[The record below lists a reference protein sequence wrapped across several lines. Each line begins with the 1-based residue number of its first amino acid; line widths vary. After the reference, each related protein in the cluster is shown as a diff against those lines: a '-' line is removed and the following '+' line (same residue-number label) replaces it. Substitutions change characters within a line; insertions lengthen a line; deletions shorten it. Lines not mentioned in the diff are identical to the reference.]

1 MFTVVAERI
10 NCTRKFVKAATEA
23 RDAAFITE
31 EVNKQAEAGATFID
45 VNAGSSPDAE
55 MGNMIW
61 LLSVVQAATA
71 LPISLDSPSPTVL
84 KAGLE
89 ALDGRKAMINS
100 ISLEEGRAETLLPLV
115 VQYKTDVIG
124 LCMGAG
130 QRLPNTADERCEFA
144 GQIIAVTRAAGVP
157 DNKVYIDP
165 LVQCVSAEQTQGAEF
180 LLAIRKIHAAYPDV
194 HFCAGISNVSYG
206 LPQRTLLNRAF
217 LSLAIWEGLDGA
229 IIDPTDKGVMAQLYA
244 TLAVVG
250 NDEYC
255 MEYLTAVREG
265 MIV

>member
-1 MFTVVAERI
+1 MFTIVAERI

-31 EVNKQAEAGATFID
+31 EVNKQVEAGATFID
-45 VNAGSSPDAE
+45 VNAGSSPEAE
-55 MGNMIW
+55 FDNMVW
-61 LLSVVQAATA
+61 LLGVVQAATS

-89 ALDGRKAMINS
+89 ALDGRPAMINS

-115 VQYKTDVIG
+115 VEYKTDVIG
-124 LCMGAG
+124 LCMGSG
-130 QRLPNTADERCEFA
+130 GRMPNTAEERFELA
-144 GQIIAVTRAAGVP
+144 TELIGVTRAAGVK
-157 DNKVYIDP
+157 DSKVYIDP
-165 LVQCVSAEQTQGAEF
+165 LVRCVSAEQEQGAAF
-180 LLAIRKIHAAYPDV
+180 LKAIRLIHAAYPEV

-229 IIDPTDKGVMAQLYA
+229 IIDPTDKGVMAQMYA
-244 TLAVVG
+244 TLAVAG
-250 NDEYC
+250 KDEDC
-255 MEYLTAVREG
+255 MDYLTAARGELLS
-265 MIV
+265 

>member
-23 RDAAFITE
+23 RDAAFIAE
-31 EVNKQAEAGATFID
+31 EVTKQVEAGATFID
-45 VNAGSSPDAE
+45 VNAGSSPEAE
-55 MGNMIW
+55 LDNMIW
-61 LLSVVQAATA
+61 LLGVVQKTTD
-71 LPISLDSPSPTVL
+71 LPISLDSPSPKVL

-89 ALDGRKAMINS
+89 ALDARKAMINS

-115 VQYKTDVIG
+115 VEYKTDVIG

-130 QRLPNTADERCEFA
+130 QRLPETADERCEFA
-144 GQIIAVTRAAGVP
+144 GQLIAATRAAGVA
-157 DNKVYIDP
+157 DDKVYIDP
-165 LVQCVSAEQTQGAEF
+165 LVQCVSAAETQGIEF
-180 LLAIRKIHAAYPDV
+180 LLAIRKIHAAFPDV

-229 IIDPTDKGVMAQLYA
+229 IIDPTDKGVMAQMYA
-244 TLAVVG
+244 TLAVAG
-250 NDEYC
+250 KDEYC

-265 MIV
+265 VIA